1 MTASPAPPGWPASVP
16 PPGVADWADKAVNWL
31 LDQCPPEY
39 RSYEV
44 LRAYPVALSRLAGH
58 HVDAELAAARR
69 GYASARAQLRD
80 LVPAEAIERVL
91 AAYEREGARLTAV
104 QRSVD
109 LVDQAL
115 QGRHFRARL

>member
-1 MTASPAPPGWPASVP
+1 VP
-16 PPGVADWADKAVNWL
+16 PPGVEGWTERAVNWL

-44 LRAYPVALSRLAGH
+44 LRAYPVALSRLTAH
-58 HVDAELAAARR
+58 HVEAELASARR
-69 GYASARAQLRD
+69 GYASARAGLRE
-80 LVPAEAIERVL
+80 LIPAEAIERVL
-91 AAYEREGARLTAV
+91 VAYEREGARLTAL

-115 QGRHFRARL
+115 QGRQFRTRL